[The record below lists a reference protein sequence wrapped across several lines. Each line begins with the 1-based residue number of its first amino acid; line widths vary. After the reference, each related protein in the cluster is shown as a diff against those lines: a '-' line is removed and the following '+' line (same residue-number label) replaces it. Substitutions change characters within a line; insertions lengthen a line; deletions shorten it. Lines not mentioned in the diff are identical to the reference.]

1 MHAEEFRGLWTRS
14 LIAWPDGRRD
24 VTTQVAWL
32 QGEGLFA
39 DLRQPPDL
47 AARLSAATCRDELTP
62 KDCLALAAQH
72 GFSGRFEARDGAYE
86 WVRHVDYQPPQPA
99 RDIGRLFWRE
109 GIMVEEGVESAYT
122 EHWHPDEAVS
132 VQPCA
137 GLWLRDAAQGISG
150 CLLRVGD
157 WFAYVRGR
165 GEAIAGESL
174 ERLILGADSLRRMQE
189 LVDCE
194 ISLGRAG
201 AQGWKIIRS
210 SLPYKV
216 GTLLAVCPEAESR
229 LALCDL
235 DETGRAM
242 PRVWE
247 VAEEEGEGST
257 FFEANPA
264 KISGAKP
271 W

>member
-1 MHAEEFRGLWTRS
+1 M
-14 LIAWPDGRRD
+14 
-24 VTTQVAWL
+24 
-32 QGEGLFA
+32 
-39 DLRQPPDL
+39 RQPPDL

-72 GFSGRFEARDGAYE
+72 GFSGRFEARGSAYE
-86 WVRHVDYQPPQPA
+86 WVRRVDYQPPQPA
-99 RDIGRLFWRE
+99 RDIGRLFWRD

-122 EHWHPDEAVS
+122 EHWHRDAMPDT
-132 VQPCA
+132 PGA
-137 GLWLRDAAQGISG
+137 GLWLRDAAQGVSG

-174 ERLILGADSLRRMQE
+174 ERLVQGADSLRRMQS

-216 GTLLAVCPEAESR
+216 GTFLAVCPEAESR
-229 LALCDL
+229 LALRDL

-242 PRVWE
+242 QRVWE
-247 VAEEEGEGST
+247 IAEEDGEGST
-257 FFEANPA
+257 FFAATPA
-264 KISGAKP
+264 SLSGAKP

>member
-1 MHAEEFRGLWTRS
+1 MHVEEFRGLWTRS

-39 DLRQPPDL
+39 DLRQAPDL
-47 AARLSAATCRDELTP
+47 AARLSAAACRDELTAE
-62 KDCLALAAQH
+62 DCLALAAQH

-86 WVRHVDYQPPQPA
+86 WVRRVDYQPPQPT
-99 RDIGRLFWRE
+99 RDIGRLFWRDR
-109 GIMVEEGVESAYT
+109 ILVEEGVESAYT

-132 VQPCA
+132 DQPVA
-137 GLWLRDAAQGISG
+137 GLWLRDAVQGVSG

-165 GEAIAGESL
+165 REAIAGESL
-174 ERLILGADSLRRMQE
+174 ERLVQGADSLRRMQM

-194 ISLGRAG
+194 ISLGRVG
-201 AQGWKIIRS
+201 VRGWKIARS
-210 SLPYKV
+210 SLPYRV
-216 GTLLAVCPEAESR
+216 GALLAVCPAGESH

-235 DETGRAM
+235 DENGRVLQ
-242 PRVWE
+242 RVWE
-247 VAEEEGEGST
+247 IAEEEGMGST
-257 FFEANPA
+257 FFEADPA

>member
-1 MHAEEFRGLWTRS
+1 MRIEEFRGLWTRS

-47 AARLSAATCRDELTP
+47 AARLSAATCRDELTAM
-62 KDCLALAAQH
+62 DCLALAAQH
-72 GFSGRFEARDGAYE
+72 GFSGRFAAREDAYE
-86 WVRHVDYQPPQPA
+86 WVRRVDYQPPQPA
-99 RDIGRLFWRE
+99 RDIGRLFWRDQ
-109 GIMVEEGVESAYT
+109 ILIEEGVESAYT

-132 VQPCA
+132 AQPVA
-137 GLWLRDAAQGISG
+137 GLWLREAEQGVSG

-165 GEAIAGESL
+165 REPISGDAL
-174 ERLILGADSLRRMQE
+174 ERLVEGADSLRQMQV

-194 ISLGRAG
+194 ISLGRAS
-201 AQGWKIIRS
+201 AQGWQITRS

-216 GTLLAVCPEAESR
+216 GALLAARPHGDRGVR
-229 LALCDL
+229 LSDL
-235 DETGRAM
+235 DEAGRAVWR
-242 PRVWE
+242 PWE
-247 VAEEEGEGST
+247 VVEEEGDGSA
-257 FFEANPA
+257 FLDAR
-264 KISGAKP
+264 SHDS
-271 W
+271 